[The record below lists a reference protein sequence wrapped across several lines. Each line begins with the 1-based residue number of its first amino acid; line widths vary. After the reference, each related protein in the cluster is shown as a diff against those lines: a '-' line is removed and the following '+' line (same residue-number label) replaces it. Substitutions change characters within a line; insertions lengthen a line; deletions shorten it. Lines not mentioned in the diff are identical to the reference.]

1 MQERIAFMK
10 SPMQP
15 EIAQF
20 ARHDSCAVRLGSGVA
35 HLADR
40 SAMATL
46 PRPAGCKAAQ
56 RHKPAQVFAAVYAGC
71 AGVPL
76 VPPFFQLR
84 TWPNGQIS
92 GKASS
97 PLCAGFAH
105 NGVEAATALRNATVF
120 SDR

>member
-10 SPMQP
+10 SPVQP

-20 ARHDSCAVRLGSGVA
+20 ARHDSCAVRL
-35 HLADR
+35 ADR

-46 PRPAGCKAAQ
+46 SRPAGCKAAQ
-56 RHKPAQVFAAVYAGC
+56 RHKTAQVFASVYAGC

-76 VPPFFQLR
+76 VPPFFFNCGHGRMDR
-84 TWPNGQIS
+84 T

-97 PLCAGFAH
+97 PLCARFAH
-105 NGVEAATALRNATVF
+105 HGEAATPLQNPTVF
-120 SDR
+120 AN